1 MPHCWAR
8 VRARTNAPLRRGA
21 WYRVVRLNADK
32 AVLEVNRQH
41 LPFSRGMLQVLP
53 IRPPTWS
60 VVPTPPK
67 STYMRGTRYGVC
79 PSCTDRQRLDEG
91 ATVMRCRRCRGTFAI
106 AWSDGMWR
114 SFEVVWGDGA
124 PPGDVLAKARAAAV
138 EALQSAFR
146 LATPG
151 DDINRLPR

>member
-21 WYRVVRLNADK
+21 WYRVVRLNADR

-60 VVPTPPK
+60 VVPKPPN
-67 STYMRGTRYGVC
+67 STYVSGTRYGVC
-79 PSCTDRQRLDEG
+79 PSCSDRQRLDEG
-91 ATVMRCRRCRGTFAI
+91 AAVMRCRRCRGTFAI
-106 AWSDGMWR
+106 GWSDAMWR
-114 SFEVVWGDGA
+114 AFEVGAGA
-124 PPGDVLAKARAAAV
+124 PAERALDKARAAAL
-138 EALQSAFR
+138 EALKSALR
-146 LATPG
+146 LPKES
-151 DDINRLPR
+151 DDLSRLPR